1 VPVVVVG
8 LHERDAPLELL
19 ERAAVADRDL
29 QKVLGVLVDC
39 PEISEAVV
47 VSTCLRTEVYAV
59 LERFHEGLS
68 DITSFFY
75 GRVGDSFGSV
85 SALEEQLF
93 VAYDDAAARHL
104 FDVAA
109 GLDSAVLGEG
119 EILRQVRHAA
129 SKARHERA
137 SGPILDGLFR
147 HAIEVGKRARTETAI
162 ARGTT
167 SLAHVAVALAT
178 EQFGGSLAA
187 HRVVVAGAGEMG
199 QGVLSALAK
208 TRGAPEVVLA
218 NRTRARA
225 AALAAS
231 VGARPVSLGALR
243 DELGFADVFISATS
257 APEPLL
263 DRAGAAEVVSGRGGR
278 PLVIVDMAMPRDI
291 DPDVGGLDGIQLFDV
306 DDLRRHAEAEMSRR
320 QGEIGSVEEI
330 VEEELE
336 RYRQTAR
343 SRSVAPL
350 IAALRQRADAL
361 VEAEL
366 ARQSSRL
373 DESGRA
379 AAEQAARRAVAKLLH
394 EPTVQLKTAA
404 GSARGERLAD
414 ALRTLFD
421 L

>member
-1 VPVVVVG
+1 MPVVVVG

-19 ERAAVADRDL
+19 ERAAIADRDL
-29 QKVLGVLVDC
+29 QKSLQLLLDS
-39 PEISEAVV
+39 PEIAEAVI
-47 VSTCLRTEVYAV
+47 VSTCMRTEVYAV

-68 DITSFFY
+68 DITTFFY
-75 GRVGDSFGSV
+75 DRIGDSLGSV
-85 SALEEQLF
+85 GALEEELF

-129 SKARHERA
+129 AKARHDRA
-137 SGPILDGLFR
+137 SGPVLDGLFR
-147 HAIEVGKRARTETAI
+147 HALEVGKRARTETAI

-167 SLAHVAVALAT
+167 SLAHVAVALAA
-178 EQFGGSLAA
+178 EQVGGTLAA

-208 TRGAPEVVLA
+208 TRGSPEVVIA

-225 AALAAS
+225 ASLAAA

-243 DELGFADVFISATS
+243 EELQLADVFISATS
-257 APEPLL
+257 ADEMLL
-263 DRAGAAEVVSGRGGR
+263 DRATAGEVLSARDGR

-291 DPDVGGLDGIQLFDV
+291 DPEVGGLEGISLFDV
-306 DDLRRHAEAEMSRR
+306 DDLRRHAESEMSRR
-320 QGEIGSVEEI
+320 QGEVGRVGEI
-330 VEEELE
+330 IEEELE

-361 VEAEL
+361 VDAEL
-366 ARQSSRL
+366 ERRSSRL
-373 DESGRA
+373 GDAEREA
-379 AAEQAARRAVAKLLH
+379 AAQIARRAVAKLLH
-394 EPTVQLKTAA
+394 EPTVQLKSAA
-404 GSARGERLAD
+404 GSARGERLAE